1 MIKIKRILKFYFRAE
16 QMNDALDCYILRR
29 ALSSFDT
36 HDGGL
41 KAVDKITNLIDKKIL
56 LAKLW
61 AFLDGVINK
70 LDESDV
76 AVLEKYALMRCGIY
90 RLGESERRQI
100 RRVVVKFTRRIDG
113 KISRFEKGVEI
124 IDAYFCLLNF
134 GMG

>member
-1 MIKIKRILKFYFRAE
+1 
-16 QMNDALDCYILRR
+16 MNDALDCYILRR
-29 ALSSFDT
+29 ALSSFDGQ
-36 HDGGL
+36 DGGL

-61 AFLDGVINK
+61 AFLDGTIK
-70 LDESDV
+70 KFGDGDV

-90 RLGESERRQI
+90 RLCESERRQI
-100 RRVVVKFTRRIDG
+100 RRVVIKFTRRIAG
-113 KISRFEKGVEI
+113 KISRFEQAVEI